1 MIFIVIISL
10 SILVLI
16 HELGHFLTAK
26 FFGVK
31 VEEFGFGFPPRIFG
45 KKIGETV
52 YSLNLL
58 PFGGFVKI
66 FGEDGEIRSKNSTN
80 THSDKIRELGLSGNF
95 SAQPIWKR
103 SVIVLAGIFMNV
115 ILGWLILS
123 GVFMVGSPEHLMLN
137 DVIKNSPAEI
147 AGLKLGDIVL
157 EAKSGNIV
165 FKDPI
170 KSEDFVPF
178 VKSNVGGIFE
188 VKILRDKQFLDFK
201 ILGRENPPPGEGAL
215 GVSLVDI
222 GFPKENFFLG
232 LWSGLNKTLMMLKLM
247 LFSFFQLFSQIF
259 IHPEIV
265 GSITGPVGI
274 YSIATQAGSLG
285 IIYFLELIAL
295 ISLNLAVLN
304 FLPFP
309 ALDGGRFL
317 FFLIEKIKG
326 TPLSSRFQMIANT
339 VGFVFLVGLMLI
351 VTVQD
356 VLKLM

>member
-10 SILVLI
+10 SVLVLI
-16 HELGHFLTAK
+16 HELGHFLSAK

-31 VEEFGFGFPPRIFG
+31 VEEFGFGFPPRVFG

-66 FGEDGEIRSKNSTN
+66 FGEDGSERKKST
-80 THSDKIRELGLSGNF
+80 TTMTMTTIAKDSF
-95 SAQPIWKR
+95 SFQPIWKR
-103 SVIVLAGIFMNV
+103 SVIVLAGIFMNI

-123 GVFMVGSPEHLMLN
+123 GVFTIGSPEHLMLN
-137 DVIKNSPAEI
+137 DVVKNSPAEI
-147 AGLKLGDIVL
+147 AGIKLGDIVL
-157 EAKSGNIV
+157 EVKNDDSV
-165 FKDPI
+165 LKDPV
-170 KSEDFVPF
+170 KSEQFVSL
-178 VKSNVGGIFE
+178 VKNNPSSVFE
-188 VKILRDKQFLDFK
+188 LKILRDKQTLDFK
-201 ILGRENPPPGEGAL
+201 VLGRENPPAGEGAL
-215 GVSLVDI
+215 GVSLTDI
-222 GFPKENFFLG
+222 GFPRENLFLSLWDG
-232 LWSGLNKTLMMLKLM
+232 LKRTLQMLKLM
-247 LFSFFQLFSQIF
+247 LFSFVQLFTQIF
-259 IHPEIV
+259 INPEIV

-274 YSIATQAGSLG
+274 YSVATQAGSLG
-285 IIYFLELIAL
+285 FIYFFELIAL

-326 TPLSSRFQMIANT
+326 TPLSLKFQTIANT
-339 VGFVFLVGLMLI
+339 AGFVFLVGLMLI

-356 VLKLM
+356 VIKLID